1 MLSSA
6 PTLFGS
12 KGGDGDAKQK
22 DLARDTKDY
31 NDKSYRVT
39 TDYGVKQSNNDDWL
53 KVVKDDQQGPM
64 LLEDPVGR
72 EKVGTS
78 SHGGLFVNKNRFIDS
93 ITSEFQSELFTQE
106 EVVLLAR
113 SS

>member
-1 MLSSA
+1 MLASA
-6 PTLFGS
+6 PTLFS
-12 KGGDGDAKQK
+12 SNGGKGDAKQN

-31 NDKSYRVT
+31 NDKNYRVT

-78 SHGGLFVNKNRFIDS
+78 CYRRQFDNRNRFIGS
-93 ITSEFQSELFTQE
+93 ITNEFLNELFMLE